1 MKKALVIG
9 SLAPALLVAPSLEA
23 QPREGYFTR
32 AESFSH
38 SAANP
43 LNTLLNVLIGP
54 APEDGD
60 YALSRNSIEFGY
72 RYDRL
77 ELSLIHRND
86 YNLYFS
92 PESAEF
98 AYLNQNGLEIPF
110 DKRYEVDV
118 EANQYQLTGVK
129 TGYRIPLS
137 DTLSLYGNLALYH
150 ASESVYGRMG
160 KDENGEGGYI
170 GITRV
175 DVNGS
180 DKRILDGELH
190 ADYYYTDDLLFQR
203 GVDAPS
209 GRGYSADIGLR
220 WQALPNLLVTA
231 EFADVLGEI
240 RWSDLPHTIADATSE
255 TITFDDDGFLEAHP
269 NFDGQERFDDLDQE
283 LTHRE
288 RIGLEYRYRKY
299 TVGYEYDRMRVV
311 TFHRLVGGYHWSD
324 RWGFSASYDTTSQA
338 VGFKLS
344 MPIGEAFVT
353 FDELDT
359 ENAHTFGFGWSLTYQ
374 F

>member
-1 MKKALVIG
+1 MKKALVVG
-9 SLAPALLVAPSLEA
+9 SLAPALLIIPSLEA
-23 QPREGYFTR
+23 QTEQGYFTR

-43 LNTLLNVLIGP
+43 LNALLNVLIGP
-54 APEDGD
+54 APDNGD

-72 RYDRL
+72 RYERF

-98 AYLNQNGLEIPF
+98 AYLNQNAQQIPP
-110 DKRYEVDV
+110 DRRYEVDV

-129 TGYRIPLS
+129 GGYHWPLS
-137 DTLSLYGNLALYH
+137 DTFALYGNLALYH
-150 ASESVYGRMG
+150 ATEAVYGHLG

-170 GITRV
+170 GISQVT
-175 DVNGS
+175 VNGQPQ
-180 DKRILDGELH
+180 RILDGELH
-190 ADYYYTDDLLFQR
+190 ADYYYTDDPLFQR
-203 GVDAPS
+203 AVNAPS
-209 GRGYSADIGLR
+209 GKGYSVDIGFR
-220 WQALPNLLVTA
+220 WQVLPNLTVEA
-231 EFADVLGEI
+231 EFADLLGEI

-255 TITFDDDGFLEAHP
+255 TITFDEDGLLEAHP
-269 NFDGQERFDDLDQE
+269 YFDGQERFDDLDQE

-288 RIGLEYRYRKY
+288 RINLEYRYHKY
-299 TVGYEYDRMRVV
+299 SFGYEYDRMRVV
-311 TFHRLVGGYHWSD
+311 TFHRLIAGYHWD
-324 RWGFSASYDTTSQA
+324 ERWGISGSYDTTSRA
-338 VGFKLS
+338 YGMRLH

-353 FDELDT
+353 LDELDS